1 MDNELGAR
9 IRALRKERGLSQEAL
24 AQALEVSRQAVTKW
38 EDGSS
43 LPSTAN
49 LFALSGFF
57 GVPLAELTGTPEG
70 TASPSSA
77 PAMSE
82 KAHVKRAKALRIS
95 AWVLLAI
102 SVPTLI
108 WCAVQ
113 HFTAEPFIPEEPVP
127 PNAIIGYADTTTYI
141 YTVSKLPTYLFGA
154 RCCSLPWGL
163 VCCSRR
169 KSRSGKEKHMTGKY
183 KILLPLLLIFLL
195 VGCGKTDDGLSIE
208 GHDWTY
214 ANAIDSTGQPL
225 DLSVLTCAAQDGS
238 LTLTDSDGSTQ
249 SGTYTLTQHDA
260 NDVLYDLTLDSET
273 GTALVGVTEYTDAAG
288 EKSSEY
294 TLILSLPERTVYF
307 RADMAQ

>member
-1 MDNELGAR
+1 MDNELGTR
-9 IRALRKERGLSQEAL
+9 IRTLRKERGLSQEAL

-57 GVPLAELTGTPEG
+57 GVPLAELTGTPDG
-70 TASPSSA
+70 NA
-77 PAMSE
+77 PASISE
-82 KAHVKRAKALRIS
+82 KTRDKRTKTLRIG
-95 AWVLLAI
+95 AWVLLAV
-102 SVPTLI
+102 SVPVLLI
-108 WCAVQ
+108 CAVQ
-113 HFTAEPFIPEEPVP
+113 YFTAGP
-127 PNAIIGYADTTTYI
+127 PISEDVSIVGGVDMATDIYVMGRFPSHLFLAALSLFVVGLGVLIGLKI
-141 YTVSKLPTYLFGA
+141 KRWKG
-154 RCCSLPWGL
+154 
-163 VCCSRR
+163 
-169 KSRSGKEKHMTGKY
+169 KHMTGKY

-195 VGCGKTDDGLSIE
+195 VGCGKTDDGLTIE

-214 ANAIDSTGQPL
+214 ANAIDSEGSRF
-225 DLSVLTCAAQDGS
+225 DLSVLTCAAQDGT

-249 SGTYTLTQHDA
+249 SGIYTLTQHDA

-288 EKSSEY
+288 GKSSEY